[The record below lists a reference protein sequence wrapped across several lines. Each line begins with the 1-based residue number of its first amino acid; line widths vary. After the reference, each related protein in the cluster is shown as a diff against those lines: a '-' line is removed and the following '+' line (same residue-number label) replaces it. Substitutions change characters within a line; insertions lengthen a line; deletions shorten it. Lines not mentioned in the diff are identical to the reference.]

1 MYGWWCR
8 DLRPVRRDV
17 RCATGAFVVGC
28 PVRPLRLKLSEE
40 VVQVLMKIRWCE
52 WDDDR
57 IREAIPL
64 LSSDRIEEF
73 LARYSP
79 GADN

>member
-1 MYGWWCR
+1 
-8 DLRPVRRDV
+8 
-17 RCATGAFVVGC
+17 
-28 PVRPLRLKLSEE
+28 
-40 VVQVLMKIRWCE
+40 LMKIRWCE